1 MDWQKIEYAKG
12 GITRSIYDKNGTWA
26 RREDVEK
33 LIDDRKDLVRKYKD
47 QIGRTAR
54 AIIER
59 DELRAQLEAVRE
71 WLDGF
76 DKGRLAG
83 TWEGTA
89 LMDLDNI
96 LQPDSGKGLK
106 DVKD

>member
-1 MDWQKIEYAKG
+1 MRISEEYMRK
-12 GITRSIYDKNGTWA
+12 
-26 RREDVEK
+26 VE
-33 LIDDRKDLVRKYKD
+33 
-47 QIGRTAR
+47 A
-54 AIIER
+54 ER

-83 TWEGTA
+83 TWVGTA

-96 LQPDSGKGLK
+96 LQPDSGKGEG
-106 DVKD
+106 

>member
-59 DELRAQLEAVRE
+59 DELRVEVERLGGLLDEVQDLCKVQENFPFRGHLEDILAKR
-71 WLDGF
+71 
-76 DKGRLAG
+76 KGGA
-83 TWEGTA
+83 
-89 LMDLDNI
+89 
-96 LQPDSGKGLK
+96 
-106 DVKD
+106 